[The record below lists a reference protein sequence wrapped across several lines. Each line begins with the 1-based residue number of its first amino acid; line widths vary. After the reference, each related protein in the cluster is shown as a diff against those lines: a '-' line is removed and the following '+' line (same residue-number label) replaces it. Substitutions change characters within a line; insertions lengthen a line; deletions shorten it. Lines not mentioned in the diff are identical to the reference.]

1 MVLLRD
7 GAKRDIHYFV
17 ISMLNNKI
25 QSRVFVFLQPSEKL
39 RHCCPVQSNFYVMF
53 PCGILSQKIVVRA
66 MIELTVV
73 QLQLALLENNL

>member
-17 ISMLNNKI
+17 ISMILRVFSALWKI
-25 QSRVFVFLQPSEKL
+25 QTLLSI
-39 RHCCPVQSNFYVMF
+39 PVKFYVMF
-53 PCGILSQKIVVRA
+53 PCGILFQKIVVRA